1 MERWRLKKVDEE
13 VKMQRER
20 TVKCGAW
27 TRRRKKEN
35 WSEGW
40 RGSVHVALGLDNWVS
55 GGLRESGTRVFFSFL
70 IVPIDARQDRAET
83 RFF

>member
-1 MERWRLKKVDEE
+1 M
-13 VKMQRER
+13 
-20 TVKCGAW
+20 
-27 TRRRKKEN
+27 
-35 WSEGW
+35 
-40 RGSVHVALGLDNWVS
+40 HVALGLDNWVS